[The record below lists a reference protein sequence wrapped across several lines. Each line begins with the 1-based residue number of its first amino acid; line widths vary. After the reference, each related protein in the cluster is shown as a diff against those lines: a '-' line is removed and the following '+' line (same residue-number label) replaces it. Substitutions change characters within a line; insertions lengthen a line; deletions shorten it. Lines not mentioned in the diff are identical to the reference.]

1 MSDNYVNNKPKPLP
15 ARGARQYETYT
26 PADVRSR
33 IAEAR
38 KDLTDPKSPLAK
50 VLADPDDLETH
61 LKKVERL
68 IISSVERAAAKTGR
82 DFDREK
88 FVEEVAALV
97 KEDKPVVTKTA
108 PPPAKMS
115 VPKKVIKPE
124 DVDQILV
131 INKRGEA
138 ARVKAS
144 DMAKK
149 ADTAGQEEAADDG
162 TSRGLLRRVG
172 KDALSVA
179 FPTLS
184 KLGRKIGGEKGE
196 TTKEKMSRLGDD
208 ALKTAF
214 PTLSK
219 VIEYVQTDS
228 KQKSVEGVRETSRS
242 KRSLDTA
249 EGIASAI
256 QSLTAEQKKGVD
268 HLAELLNVVKGLRG
282 GGGPG
287 GPNIEIDASGKMLDS
302 AGKLLRRA
310 APYAAGAAALGAAG
324 VGAYALGGISSGG
337 GETPAPTET
346 EQEGRQQTRAQPAP
360 PASPAVG
367 QTAQPERRVFR
378 RSGAAGEL
386 SFSYERTADGK
397 HYVDGREVD
406 AQTYNRVKQLMFVDE
421 RNDPRLRQYI
431 QEAAARDDFA
441 PEMTARARLSRENDA
456 ELTSTIQRIRTQPVA
471 ERPAAPPAQQPAA
484 QATPAAAPTPEPAIA
499 GPRIRSGAQPR
510 ITRPPATPVLGEG
523 AMAASPYGADAGSMG
538 LEPVPTAQSQPSRST
553 ARSNRRGTFTFNGV
567 NIPFAAQNG
576 TYTIG
581 STEVD
586 EATFNEFLALQDT
599 TALHMA
605 GDFDGLRRRNADM
618 AKFLNDIQSGRR
630 RASNSTDTGAP
641 ATTQSSS
648 LQERLTAAGVTPEMA
663 QERQRMLSTPGTMV
677 APNMEEFRRRDP
689 EGAREY
695 ERRLNERINELAEQ
709 AIQANIERLTAPGR
723 HLSQQA
729 EVRAIRS
736 RAQSQAQNELFMEF
750 ADRISPGGGGAA
762 APRPTPMSTAPA
774 VSSGRTIDQGL
785 GLLTPTSAP
794 AASGGGGSSEG
805 SGSQQLATK
814 DTAADTGSLSFASGV
829 DPRIK
834 KDIAQKV
841 QQIESAFG
849 KKLTITS
856 GFRDPHRNAAAG
868 GARNSAHTR
877 ANAVDIQFQGNE
889 EDTNKLIEAA
899 SAAGIGGIGV
909 YRPGWVHLDVESKR
923 VWGPDFSART
933 VPEWAKDTLQA
944 HMTGEIAKSPAAE
957 QVSSAPASPSMTE
970 SSGGGEGGGSMAAS
984 PAPGSPGGQMGSE
997 VAGASQ
1003 ENAMAERTPVPPTV
1017 TAVEGQTQGQAS
1029 PGRSTSEGSIQSPND
1044 PGNVEPMD
1052 AAERYSK
1059 LFNMAA

>member
-1 MSDNYVNNKPKPLP
+1 MSDNYINNRPKPLP
-15 ARGARQYETYT
+15 IRGARQYETYT

-38 KDLTDPKSPLAK
+38 RDLTNPKSPLAK
-50 VLADPDDLETH
+50 ALADPEDLENH

-68 IISSVERAAAKTGR
+68 IISSVQKAVSRTGR
-82 DFDREK
+82 EFDRQK
-88 FVEEVAALV
+88 FAEEVAALT
-97 KEDKPVVTKTA
+97 KEDKPAVTKTA
-108 PPPAKMS
+108 PQHATVS
-115 VPKKVIKPE
+115 VPKKVVKPE

-131 INKRGEA
+131 VNKKGEA
-138 ARVKAS
+138 GRVKAS
-144 DMAKK
+144 DIAAKTGPIGQDE
-149 ADTAGQEEAADDG
+149 ADDDG
-162 TSRGLLRRVG
+162 TPRGLLRRVG

-184 KLGRKIGGEKGE
+184 KLSRKIGGEKGE
-196 TTKEKMSRLGDD
+196 TTKEKLSRLGDD
-208 ALKTAF
+208 VLKTAF

-228 KQKSVEGVRETSRS
+228 KQKSVEGVRETSRT

-268 HLAELLNVVKGLRG
+268 HLEELLSVVKGLRG
-282 GGGPG
+282 GGSG
-287 GPNIEIDASGKMLDS
+287 GILTA
-302 AGKLLRRA
+302 AGQTTRVA
-310 APYAAGAAALGAAG
+310 APYVAGAAALGAAG
-324 VGAYALGGISSGG
+324 IGVYALGGISSGDG
-337 GETPAPTET
+337 TTDGTEIAREGETEDQVYERLIQSYPASWRDDVSVQNDIRTEARLLI
-346 EQEGRQQTRAQPAP
+346 QQRDRQQNREQPAP
-360 PASPAVG
+360 ISTVQPSPATQSAAVG
-367 QTAQPERRVFR
+367 AVSP
-378 RSGAAGEL
+378 
-386 SFSYERTADGK
+386 
-397 HYVDGREVD
+397 
-406 AQTYNRVKQLMFVDE
+406 
-421 RNDPRLRQYI
+421 
-431 QEAAARDDFA
+431 
-441 PEMTARARLSRENDA
+441 
-456 ELTSTIQRIRTQPVA
+456 
-471 ERPAAPPAQQPAA
+471 
-484 QATPAAAPTPEPAIA
+484 ATPVMRTPPTTPEPTAA

-523 AMAASPYGADAGSMG
+523 AMTASPYGADPGSMG
-538 LEPVPTAQSQPSRST
+538 LEPVPVAQSQPSRST
-553 ARSNRRGTFTFNGV
+553 TRSNQQGSFAFNGV
-567 NIPFAAQNG
+567 NIPFSARNG

-586 EATFNEFLALQDT
+586 EATFNEFIALQDT
-599 TALHMA
+599 SALHMA
-605 GDFDGLRRRNADM
+605 GDFDGLRKRNADM
-618 AKFLNDIQSGRR
+618 AKFLNDVQSGQR
-630 RASNSTDTGAP
+630 RARPQVPQGATPIVSNGQTVGYMPEGGGPTVTFSDADRQTLQNTR
-641 ATTQSSS
+641 TQ

-677 APNMEEFRRRDP
+677 TPNMEEFRRRDP

-762 APRPTPMSTAPA
+762 GPRPTPVSTAPA

-785 GLLTPTSAP
+785 GLVTPTSA
-794 AASGGGGSSEG
+794 AAAAGGGGSPPEG
-805 SGSQQLATK
+805 SGSQQLATNK
-814 DTAADTGSLSFASGV
+814 AAADTGSLSFASGV

-841 QQIESAFG
+841 QKIESAFG
-849 KKLTITS
+849 KKLTVTS
-856 GFRDPHRNAAAG
+856 GFRDPHRNATAG

-889 EDTNKLIEAA
+889 EDTNKLIEVA

-923 VWGPDFSART
+923 VWGPDFSARS
-933 VPEWAKDTLQA
+933 VPEWAKDTLQV
-944 HMTGEIAKSPAAE
+944 HMSGEISKSSAADGAAAE
-957 QVSSAPASPSMTE
+957 QVSSTPASPSMTE
-970 SSGGGEGGGSMAAS
+970 STSAGGEGGGSMAT
-984 PAPGSPGGQMGSE
+984 PAGTPESSGGQMGP
-997 VAGASQ
+997 VIAGASQ

-1017 TAVEGQTQGQAS
+1017 TAVDGQTQGQAS
-1029 PGRSTSEGSIQSPND
+1029 PGRSVPDGSIQSPDD

-1052 AAERYSK
+1052 AGDRYAK